1 MPAKDDEA
9 REKVM
14 KLQQFQQQMQALTMQ
29 KQNIQLQESEIT
41 NALTEL
47 GSVNQE
53 KVYEIVGNI
62 LINKKPSD
70 LKKSL
75 KEKQERLKLRL
86 ESINKQLKRVTSKA
100 QDLQKDVMKL
110 TQGGKEK

>member
-1 MPAKDDEA
+1 MPKEDEA

-29 KQNIQLQESEIT
+29 KQTVQLQESEIT
-41 NALTEL
+41 NALAEL
-47 GSVNQE
+47 GEVKEE

-62 LINKKPSD
+62 LINKKAAN

-75 KEKQERLKLRL
+75 KDKQERLKLRL
-86 ESINKQLKRVTSKA
+86 ESINKQLKRITSKA
-100 QDLQKDVMKL
+100 QQLQKDIMK
-110 TQGGKEK
+110 TAQGGKK